1 MYGRELIPQVARY
14 LSDYDNSPEFQY
26 VEWTQADLLD
36 YFRLSVQSL
45 ALLHP
50 SAFTRTLDAPI
61 QNGMAVLP
69 DDCTQY
75 VKTVGVKDARGIMSF
90 AVKEMPKSASTY
102 RVGRP
107 VCEPAGATASGT
119 GVTVQMVGAAA
130 DSAGQKTLAVSPTT
144 ATGSVSVL
152 CSCVPA
158 VGSADE
164 SIALS
169 PMFQPVI
176 YNWMISY
183 ALGTDMEAVPMRERS
198 DTYWKRGVDLLSA
211 VLGVK
216 SKQ

>member
-26 VEWTQADLLD
+26 VEWTQSDLLD

-50 SAFTRTLDAPI
+50 GAFTRMLDAPI
-61 QNGMAVLP
+61 QNGMAVIP
-69 DDCTQY
+69 DECTQY
-75 VKTVGVKDARGIMSF
+75 VKTVGMKDARGVMSF
-90 AVKEMPKSASTY
+90 TVKEIPKTVSTY

-107 VCEPAGATASGT
+107 VCEPVGATGLGT
-119 GVTVQMVGAAA
+119 TVQMVGAAA
-130 DSAGQKTLAVSPTT
+130 DSAGQKTLAVSPTN
-144 ATGSVSVL
+144 ATGSVAVL
-152 CSCVPA
+152 CACVPA

-164 SIALS
+164 SVALS

-198 DTYWKRGVDLLSA
+198 DAYWKRGVDLLSA

-216 SKQ
+216 SK

>member
-1 MYGRELIPQVARY
+1 MYGRDLIPQVARY

-26 VEWTQADLLD
+26 VEWTQSDLLD

-61 QNGMAVLP
+61 QNGMAILP

-75 VKTVGVKDARGIMSF
+75 IKTVGMKDVRGIMSF
-90 AVKEMPKSASTY
+90 AVKELPKTASTY

-107 VCEPAGATASGT
+107 VCEPSSAAGLGT
-119 GVTVQMVGAAA
+119 TVQMVGAAA

-144 ATGSVSVL
+144 AMGSVAVL

-164 SIALS
+164 SVVLG

-198 DTYWKRGVDLLSA
+198 DTYWKRGLDLLSA
-211 VLGVK
+211 VIGVK